1 MARRITCYKLI
12 FQHKQ
17 EVSRSAALSWIIKL
31 VYGTN
36 NHMPTLLNSSLPP
49 SLNLSTLGNEDSPI
63 GDSSG
68 EVATCLCFSHMTWD
82 VPVLSDLKTRNELSI
97 LLCFF
102 AQGMLNIRT
111 LLLDCVGLF
120 CEVYLW
126 VFLWLFLW
134 VCCSA
139 FCMHFSLPERQLY
152 RTCKDRVED
161 DWVVSYK

>member
-17 EVSRSAALSWIIKL
+17 QVSRSAALSWIIKL

-82 VPVLSDLKTRNELSI
+82 VPVLSDRWQDCSHPVTPAISSWCC
-97 LLCFF
+97 LLCFWGWGRDLSW
-102 AQGMLNIRT
+102 QGW
-111 LLLDCVGLF
+111 
-120 CEVYLW
+120 VYLW
-126 VFLWLFLW
+126 GW
-134 VCCSA
+134 VG
-139 FCMHFSLPERQLY
+139 L
-152 RTCKDRVED
+152 DRRRAACTLIVLLL
-161 DWVVSYK
+161 